1 MTRVAIAC
9 TLSAGDA
16 TARVAEWQGFLER
29 DVAEIV
35 RTPGSARLRL
45 EDRDDAVLRAT
56 DLARREK
63 GCCAFFDF
71 RLVLLPDAV
80 WLEVDA
86 PDQAVPILDGL
97 LDFPTA

>member
-45 EDRDDAVLRAT
+45 EARDDAVLRAT

-86 PDQAVPILDGL
+86 PDQAAPILDEL
-97 LDFPTA
+97 LDIPTA